1 MVSMNAG
8 NDNNGN
14 DDDNGRL
21 NQLQRQLEQVTGRLA
36 ALEQAAARAPEH
48 TPPAPGTAPA
58 AGGGGGASTAPA
70 AGGGGGASTAA
81 AGGGA
86 GAGPVTFRSQAAF
99 PGAGF
104 PGPAGFPDMTGDEAV
119 FSYSGQGPFGP
130 DGRVLATHKRA
141 RLSDV
146 MNADADSVARVFTAL
161 GSPARI
167 TLLRALLNG
176 PRSSQ
181 ELRRELDD
189 PSAGQLYHHLR
200 ELLAAGLVVQ
210 PARSVY
216 AIPRGNQ
223 VDLCVQIAVAANLTS
238 YSNRFPPP
246 ADDEAD
252 EDRPETAE
260 SQE

>member
-14 DDDNGRL
+14 DDNNSRL

-48 TPPAPGTAPA
+48 TPPAPA
-58 AGGGGGASTAPA
+58 AGGGGGAGTAP
-70 AGGGGGASTAA
+70 A

-223 VDLCVQIAVAANLTS
+223 VDLCIQIAVAANLTS